1 MIQILRTIHIRS
13 GDRCSGSWR
22 RLVSF
27 YNPLDLHLRH
37 AGNLSLAFLSQN
49 IFPNCWHVLISCWS
63 QVIQVAKMAKCCPQ
77 AEERSDTSHY
87 VVTMWSQS
95 CLKVVPRLSV
105 SCPKIVSKSG
115 RSSSIPK
122 LSKSCL
128 QLFQECLKVGSKVF
142 LFLQLTRL

>member
-63 QVIQVAKMAKCCPQ
+63 QVIQVPKMAKCCPQ

-95 CLKVVPRLSV
+95 GLKVVPRLSQ
-105 SCPKIVSKSG
+105 SCPKILSKPSCP
-115 RSSSIPK
+115 SSVPK
-122 LSKSCL
+122 LSKSCPEIFSRMS
-128 QLFQECLKVGSKVF
+128 QSWLKVKGLCFFGS
-142 LFLQLTRL
+142 